1 MTGESRIL
9 AALRASTREEH
20 QRIEHALDLMR
31 PSHETVVH
39 SFRIH
44 RVTAGLSGIP
54 PPLGAA
60 NSRHAGSGNAGLCRS
75 TDEARL
81 GGDGP
86 GQFPV
91 TWLHL
96 ESKDQPRLPSL
107 ETPAQALGSM
117 YVLEGSSL
125 GGQILSRH
133 FEKTLGVRPDSGCR
147 YLSAYGSDTGV
158 MWKIFCEV
166 LESRPTAEVPQ
177 MTLAAVETFQILH
190 ECLLSG
196 VSAGCLLPS
205 LPATSKEPGPHASI

>member
-1 MTGESRIL
+1 
-9 AALRASTREEH
+9 
-20 QRIEHALDLMR
+20 MR
-31 PSHETVVH
+31 PSFTLSEYIGLLLGYREFLRLWEPRILDMLVPEMPGFAGPRMKLAWVEMDLD
-39 SFRIH
+39 SFRS
-44 RVTAGLSGIP
+44 RGYTWP
-54 PPLGAA
+54 P
-60 NSRHAGSGNAGLCRS
+60 
-75 TDEARL
+75 
-81 GGDGP
+81 
-86 GQFPV
+86 Q
-91 TWLHL
+91 
-96 ESKDQPRLPSL
+96 SKDQPRLPSL
-107 ETPAQALGSM
+107 ESPAQALGSM